1 MKLINLD
8 ENEFGIVGEFFKKVL
23 KDEVKKLQ
31 NIDNFID
38 LLEKMDEIRNSI
50 ILLSELEEF
59 NKIEKEKMLENI
71 KKEMKS

>member
-8 ENEFGIVGEFFKKVL
+8 ENEFGIVEEFFKKVV
-23 KDEVKKLQ
+23 KDEVEKLQ

-50 ILLSELEEF
+50 ILLSELKEF
-59 NKIEKEKMLENI
+59 NKIEKEKNVRRY
-71 KKEMKS
+71 